1 MQTYKF
7 IHLLS
12 HSKILSGHFLKPH
25 VEALGNNG
33 ERKNKRHNLFLPHT
47 HNIARSILHDTVYH
61 KQGLLKNPLWSC
73 YILILFQISALLC
86 CQKAYGV
93 SVIVGVPPNSQ
104 NISINP
110 MLLLNGRTWK
120 GAIFGGM

>member
-1 MQTYKF
+1 M
-7 IHLLS
+7 
-12 HSKILSGHFLKPH
+12 
-25 VEALGNNG
+25 
-33 ERKNKRHNLFLPHT
+33 
-47 HNIARSILHDTVYH
+47 
-61 KQGLLKNPLWSC
+61 
-73 YILILFQISALLC
+73 ISALLC

-120 GAIFGGM
+120 GAIFGGFKSKDSVPKLVADFMAKKFSLDSLITHVLPFEKINEGFELLRSGKSIRTILTF